1 MSTQAGTGQVGG
13 EVESDV
19 AGELDAGEEAL
30 LRQFVDDHKLFYGP
44 DPEIVRNHG
53 LMPRSADEERLLDGD
68 VDVNRLNLV
77 RGRIESALEEGFTMV
92 EKMGVAPGAKWGD
105 LVTAVFTAAG
115 DMAQIAPSGIG
126 VFASVCQYPIKFIN
140 KYWTDEPTVGVRDG
154 DAFIHNDSRYG
165 NVHNTDQSLIMPL
178 FHDGELVCWLAT
190 IIHEGENG
198 SIEPGGLPSI
208 SESKFDEGL
217 KMSPFRCAEN
227 FELKRDVV
235 TFLQNSVREPKLQY
249 ADMKVK
255 LHACIRLRERL
266 LAIIAD
272 FGRDA
277 VVATLRRTLE
287 DTEAEIRRR
296 IEELPDG
303 TCRVNSWID
312 SSLREYILA
321 KWPLAVTV
329 KGDRMIFDLRGAS
342 PELSNRSINVHVA
355 SLKTCMA
362 TNMVMY
368 VWPDLPVNQAIFSP
382 IEVLTDR
389 NSLLDPGNE
398 CPNALSL
405 IPLFKSMS
413 VPASVFAKLYYCLPK
428 RYTALSAS
436 HYNQPATFIYGGIT
450 QHAEFMGNFCADING
465 NGTGAREDNDGEHS
479 MCPLFGPVADTGEHE
494 LAEEELPYVRLVA
507 QQLTWDRVG
516 FGKYRGGTG
525 YDQMVTVRETQT
537 WGFMTGQTG
546 SKHPSAYGL
555 FGGYASPAY
564 PLAKIKGINI
574 FEVIKAHPE
583 QLRLDIVEMM
593 NAREIEGA
601 DYVVQGA
608 AMAFEPCAEGEIY
621 MICQGAGGGYG
632 DVLERDPARVVQ
644 DVEEGI
650 MTPAL
655 AREIYHVVFDEATM
669 ILDED
674 ATQAARDA
682 ERAARIARGKPFDAF
697 CADWVTDEPAPGL
710 PYLGSWGDDP
720 ETIIASPPGE
730 ARYTMK
736 GSELTGVMLSNPKDR
751 RIAELEAEV
760 AALRAARE

>member
-1 MSTQAGTGQVGG
+1 MSTQAETIGHGG
-13 EVESDV
+13 ELN
-19 AGELDAGEEAL
+19 AEEQAL
-30 LRQFVDDHKLFYGP
+30 LDQFLSDNQLFYGP

-53 LMPRSADEERLLDGD
+53 LMPRSAREQAVLVDNL
-68 VDVNRLNLV
+68 DVNRVNLV
-77 RGRIESALEEGFTMV
+77 RGRIESALEEGYTMV

-105 LVTAVFTAAG
+105 LVTAVFTASG

-208 SESKFDEGL
+208 AESKFDEGL

-227 FELKRDVV
+227 FALKRDIV

-255 LHACIRLRERL
+255 LHACLRLRERL
-266 LAIIAD
+266 LAIIED
-272 FGRDA
+272 FGKDYL
-277 VVATLRRTLE
+277 VATLRRTLE

-303 TCRVNSWID
+303 TVRVNSWID
-312 SSLREYILA
+312 SSLREDILA
-321 KWPLAVTV
+321 KWPLAITV
-329 KGDRMIFDLRGAS
+329 KGESMTFDLRGAS
-342 PELSNRSINVHVA
+342 PELSNRSINTHVA
-355 SLKTCMA
+355 SLKTCLT

-382 IEVLTDR
+382 VEVLTDR
-389 NSLLDPGNE
+389 NSLVDPGDE

-413 VPASVFAKLYYCLPK
+413 TPAPLFAKLYYCMPK

-465 NGTGAREDNDGEHS
+465 NGTGAREDNDGEHA

-516 FGKYRGGTG
+516 FGKYRGGSG
-525 YDQMVTVRETQT
+525 YDQMVTVRNTQT

-546 SKHPSAYGL
+546 SRHPSAYGI
-555 FGGYASPAY
+555 FGGYACPAY

-574 FEVIKAHPE
+574 FEVIEHNPE
-583 QLRLDIVEMM
+583 LLTLDIVKIM
-593 NAREIEGA
+593 NERAIPGA

-632 DVLERDPARVVQ
+632 DVLERDPALVVK
-644 DVEEGI
+644 DVEDGLL
-650 MTPAL
+650 TPAL
-655 AREIYHVVFDEATM
+655 AMEIHHVVFDPDTL
-669 ILDED
+669 ILDEA
-674 ATQAARDA
+674 ATDTARSA
-682 ERAARIARGKPFDAF
+682 ERAARITRGRPYDEF
-697 CADWVTDEPAPGL
+697 CAEWVRPEPAPGL
-710 PYLGSWGDDP
+710 PYLGSWGDDVA
-720 ETIIASPPGE
+720 EIIASPPGE
-730 ARYTMK
+730 PRYRMK
-736 GSELTGVMLSNPKDR
+736 ASELRGVMLSNPKDR
-751 RIAELEAEV
+751 RIRELEA
-760 AALRAARE
+760 ALRERGGGA

>member
-1 MSTQAGTGQVGG
+1 MNSDSSAATG
-13 EVESDV
+13 SK
-19 AGELDAGEEAL
+19 LDPDEQAL
-30 LRQFVDDHKLFYGP
+30 LDQFINDNRLFYGP
-44 DPEIVRNHG
+44 DPAIVRNHK
-53 LMPRSADEERLLDGD
+53 LAPRSADEERLLTAELDI
-68 VDVNRLNLV
+68 NRINLV
-77 RGRIESALEEGFTMV
+77 RGRVESALEEGFTMV

-140 KYWTDEPTVGVRDG
+140 KYWVNEPSVGVRDG

-165 NVHNTDQSLIMPL
+165 NVHNTDQSMIMP
-178 FHDGELVCWLAT
+178 FFYDGEFVCWLAT

-227 FELKRDVV
+227 FELKRDIV

-266 LAIIAD
+266 IAIIEE
-272 FGRDA
+272 FGKDYL
-277 VVATLRRTLE
+277 VATLRRTLE

-296 IEELPDG
+296 IEEMPDG
-303 TCRVNSWID
+303 TARINSWID

-329 KGDRMIFDLRGAS
+329 KGDRMIFDLRGAC
-342 PELSNRSINVHVA
+342 PELANRSINVHVA
-355 SLKTCMA
+355 ALKTCLA

-389 NSLLDPGNE
+389 NSLLDPGDD

-405 IPLFKSMS
+405 IPLFKAMSM
-413 VPASVFAKLYYCLPK
+413 PASVFAKLYYCLPK
-428 RYTALSAS
+428 RYTALTAS

-465 NGTGAREDNDGEHS
+465 NGTGAREDDDGEHA
-479 MCPLFGPVADTGEHE
+479 MCPLFGPVADTGEQE

-507 QQLTWDRVG
+507 QQLTWDRIG
-516 FGKYRGGTG
+516 FGKYRGGMG
-525 YDQMVTVRETQT
+525 YDQMVTVRNTEV

-546 SKHPSAYGL
+546 SMHPSAYGV

-564 PLAKIKGINI
+564 PLTKIKGINI
-574 FEVIKAHPE
+574 FDVVKEDPKA
-583 QLRLDIVEMM
+583 LTRDVVKMM
-593 NAREIEGA
+593 NERAIPGA
-601 DYVVQGA
+601 DYISQGA

-632 DVLERDPARVVQ
+632 DVLERDPELVIK
-644 DVEEGI
+644 DVEDGL
-650 MTPAL
+650 MTAAL
-655 AREIYHVVFDEATM
+655 ATAIYHVVFDAETLV
-669 ILDED
+669 LDED
-674 ATQAARDA
+674 ETASARNA
-682 ERAARIARGKPFDAF
+682 ERQARLARGRPFDDF
-697 CADWVTDEPAPGL
+697 CADWVTPEPAPGL
-710 PYLGSWGDDP
+710 PYFGSWGDGVD
-720 ETIIASPPGE
+720 TVIASPPGA
-730 ARYTMK
+730 ARYAMDADK
-736 GSELTGVMLSNPKDR
+736 LEGVILSNPRDR
-751 RIAELEAEV
+751 RIRELEEEV
-760 AALRAARE
+760 ARLRGAGAV

>member
-1 MSTQAGTGQVGG
+1 MSTEAPVTTNDLSAEEQ
-13 EVESDV
+13 SL
-19 AGELDAGEEAL
+19 LD
-30 LRQFVDDHKLFYGP
+30 QFVNDNTLFYGP
-44 DPEIVRNHG
+44 DPDIVRNHG
-53 LMPRSADEERLLDGD
+53 LMPRTAAEEQALAADIDI
-68 VDVNRLNLV
+68 NRVNLV
-77 RGRIESALEEGFTMV
+77 RGRVESALEEGFTMV

-105 LVTAVFTAAG
+105 LVTAVFTASG

-140 KYWTDEPTVGVRDG
+140 KYWVDEPTVGVRDG

-178 FHDGELVCWLAT
+178 FHEGELICWLAT

-227 FELKRDVV
+227 FELKRDIV

-255 LHACIRLRERL
+255 LHACMRLRERL
-266 LAIIAD
+266 LVVIEE
-272 FGRDA
+272 FGKDYLIS
-277 VVATLRRTLE
+277 TLRRTLE
-287 DTEAEIRRR
+287 DTETEIRRR

-303 TCRVNSWID
+303 TARINSWID

-329 KGDRMIFDLRGAS
+329 KGERMIFDLRGAC
-342 PELSNRSINVHVA
+342 PELANRSINVHVA
-355 SLKTCMA
+355 SLKTCLA

-389 NSLLDPGNE
+389 NSLLDPGDD

-405 IPLFKSMS
+405 IPLFKAMSM
-413 VPASVFAKLYYCLPK
+413 PASVFAKLYYCLPK
-428 RYTALSAS
+428 RYTALTAS

-465 NGTGAREDNDGEHS
+465 NGTGAREDNDGEHA
-479 MCPLFGPVADTGEHE
+479 MCPLFGAVADTGEQE
-494 LAEEELPYVRLVA
+494 LAEEELPYVRLIA
-507 QQLTWDRVG
+507 QQLTWDRIG
-516 FGKYRGGTG
+516 FGKYRGGMG
-525 YDQMVTVRETQT
+525 YDQMVTVRDTQV

-546 SKHPSAYGL
+546 SKHPSAYGV

-564 PLAKIKGINI
+564 PLTKIKNVNI
-574 FEVIKAHPE
+574 FEVLKADPE
-583 QLRLDIVEMM
+583 LLKLDIVNMM
-593 NAREIEGA
+593 NAQAIPDA
-601 DYVVQGA
+601 DYIAQGA
-608 AMAFEPCAEGEIY
+608 AMAFEPCAEGELY

-632 DVLERDPARVVQ
+632 DVLERDPALVIK
-644 DVEEGI
+644 DVEDGL

-655 AREIYHVVFDEATM
+655 AQEIYFVVFDPDTLV
-669 ILDED
+669 LDEA
-674 ATQAARDA
+674 ATTAARKA
-682 ERAARIARGKPFDAF
+682 ERQARLGRGKKFDDF
-697 CADWVTDEPAPGL
+697 CDEWVTDEPSPGL
-710 PYLGSWGDDP
+710 PYFGSWGDNVS
-720 ETIIASPPGE
+720 EIIASPPGE
-730 ARYTMK
+730 ARYRMQ
-736 GSELTGVMLSNPKDR
+736 GEQLAGVILSNPKDR

-760 AALRAARE
+760 RELRRS